1 MALRISVEQLWQA
14 WERVQEN
21 AGCAGADGLTVDQFA
36 RDAGARIE
44 HLRER
49 VAAGEYRP
57 YPLLRIVV
65 EKKAG
70 HNRTLLVPSVADR
83 ILQTAVARQLSRS
96 FEEEFLE
103 CSYGY
108 RPGRSVDRAI
118 ARIRKCHE
126 LGYRS
131 IVDADI
137 TSYFDHVDHR
147 LLLERLAAR
156 PLGAAIESLL
166 RLWVKAHVW
175 DGVKVTPLRAG
186 VPQGSPISPL
196 LANFYLEDFDRE
208 LEKSGRKLI
217 RYADDFV
224 ILARTTDEA
233 QQALLQTETLLAAAH
248 LSLNEQKTHIA
259 DFEHGFRFLGALFLG
274 DSIWIPWKH
283 EKRQGR
289 ILFMARPLPPD
300 LRARYELALPQSAM
314 EMALTR
320 AELTRPAIGQS
331 HERSDD
337 MAFLYLTEQ
346 GSILRKAGDRLLVEK
361 DDAVLLDL
369 PYHKL
374 ETVLL
379 FGNVQVTTQAMGEL
393 LEKGVNMSLF
403 SSHGMYRGAL
413 TPPRGKNIDL
423 RIAQF
428 QAFRDTG
435 RALSIA
441 RATVQ
446 AKIANGV
453 AVLDLYRRHG
463 EVSEDFERRKT
474 ALAGAVAAAGAA
486 TDIAVLDGTEG
497 AAAREYFSLAM
508 QFNKS
513 EMAWTGRAKHPAKDP
528 LNALLSLTYTL
539 LMNEVAA
546 LLEGAGLD
554 PFLGF
559 LHQIDYGRPSLALDV
574 VEPFRHPVADRFVLT
589 MVNTHVL
596 EAEDF
601 QPGGPGHGLF
611 LAPKPMKRYF
621 AEYERWMLTKPEGQ
635 INAGQSSFR
644 ECVRH
649 EVEKLCAALRDRGE
663 FQPWRFRAES
673 TDGAPRSDSGPN
685 GDPEARSRAATV
697 GGDDVPVRPD
707 VPVESEG
714 PIQGE

>member
-1 MALRISVEQLWQA
+1 MSTLTQEQLWDA

-21 AGCAGADGLTVDQFA
+21 AGCAGADGLTVEQFA
-36 RDAGARIE
+36 RDAGARME
-44 HLRER
+44 HLLAR
-49 VAAGEYRP
+49 VGAGDYRP

-65 EKKAG
+65 EKKPGAT
-70 HNRTLLVPSVADR
+70 RTLLVPSVADR
-83 ILQTAVARQLSRS
+83 ILQTAVARQMSRS

-137 TSYFDHVDHR
+137 SAYFDHVDHK

-156 PLGAAIESLL
+156 PLGAVIESLL
-166 RLWVKAHVW
+166 RVWVKAHVW

-224 ILARTTDEA
+224 ILSHTPDEA
-233 QQALLQTETLLAAAH
+233 QQALLQAETLLASVH
-248 LSLNEQKTHIA
+248 VSLNEEKTRIA

-300 LRARYELALPQSAM
+300 LRGRYELAPPQSAM
-314 EMALTR
+314 EIALTR
-320 AELTRPAIGQS
+320 AEVRPPSAT
-331 HERSDD
+331 HALERSDD
-337 MAFLYLTEQ
+337 MAYLYLSEQ
-346 GSILRKAGDRLLVEK
+346 GTILRKAGDRLLVEK
-361 DDAVLLDL
+361 EDTVLLDI

-413 TPPRGKNIDL
+413 SPPRGKNIDL
-423 RIAQF
+423 RVAQF
-428 QAFRDTG
+428 AAYRDSG
-435 RALSIA
+435 RALSFA

-446 AKIANGV
+446 AKIANGA
-453 AVLDLYRRHG
+453 AVLDHYRRHG
-463 EVSEDFERRKT
+463 EVSDDFERRRAALAEAVT
-474 ALAGAVAAAGAA
+474 AAGAV
-486 TDIAVLDGTEG
+486 TDIAALDGTEG
-497 AAAREYFSLAM
+497 AAAREYFSLVM

-513 EMAWTGRAKHPAKDP
+513 EMPWTGRAKHPAPDP

-554 PFLGF
+554 PYLGF

-574 VEPFRHPVADRFVLT
+574 VEPFRHAVADRFVLT
-589 MVNTHVL
+589 MVNTRVL
-596 EAEDF
+596 DAGDF

-621 AEYERWMLTKPEGQ
+621 AEYERWMLKKPEGVANQ
-635 INAGQSSFR
+635 GESSFR
-644 ECVRH
+644 ECVRY
-649 EVEKLCAALRDRGE
+649 EVEKLCAALRDEGE
-663 FQPWRFRAES
+663 FHPWRFREAEAAAS
-673 TDGAPRSDSGPN
+673 PNSGA
-685 GDPEARSRAATV
+685 AIAKRAAAGT
-697 GGDDVPVRPD
+697 PD
-707 VPVESEG
+707 AQANSD
-714 PIQGE
+714 

>member
-1 MALRISVEQLWQA
+1 MAPSLTLTPDQLWQA

-21 AGCAGADGLTVDQFA
+21 AGCAGADGLTIDQFA
-36 RDAGARIE
+36 RDAARRIE
-44 HLRER
+44 HLLER
-49 VAAGEYRP
+49 VTAGDYRP

-65 EKKAG
+65 EKGRAEKRAG
-70 HNRTLLVPSVADR
+70 NTRTLLVPSVADR
-83 ILQTAVARQLSRS
+83 VLQTAIARHMSRS

-103 CSYGY
+103 CSFGY

-131 IVDADI
+131 VVDADI
-137 TSYFDHVDHR
+137 TAYFDHVDHR

-156 PLGAAIESLL
+156 PLGAAVESLL
-166 RLWVKAHVW
+166 RMWIKAHVW
-175 DGVKVTPLRAG
+175 DGIKVTPLRAG

-208 LEKSGRKLI
+208 LEKSDRKLI
-217 RYADDFV
+217 RYCDDFI
-224 ILARTTDEA
+224 ILARTPDEA
-233 QQALLQTETLLAAAH
+233 QQALLQTETLLAAEH
-248 LSLNEQKTHIA
+248 LSLNEEKTHIA

-274 DSIWIPWKH
+274 DATWIPWKH
-283 EKRQGR
+283 EKWQGR

-300 LRARYELALPQSAM
+300 LRARYELAPPQSAM
-314 EMALTR
+314 EIALTR
-320 AELTRPAIGQS
+320 AELTHSPS
-331 HERSDD
+331 HAQETSDSHGDQD
-337 MAFLYLTEQ
+337 MAYLYLTEQ

-361 DDAVLLDL
+361 DDTVLPDL

-413 TPPRGKNIDL
+413 SPPRGKNIDL

-428 QAFRDTG
+428 QTFRDTG

-463 EVSEDFERRKT
+463 EVSDDFERRKT
-474 ALAGAVAAAGAA
+474 ALADAVTAAGVV
-486 TDIAVLDGTEG
+486 TDIAALDGTEG
-497 AAAREYFSLAM
+497 AAAREYFSLVM

-513 EMAWTGRAKHPAKDP
+513 EMQWTGRAKHPAPDP

-559 LHQIDYGRPSLALDV
+559 LHQMDYGRPSLALDV
-574 VEPFRHPVADRFVLT
+574 VEPFRHAVADRFVLT

-596 EAEDF
+596 DAEDF

-621 AEYERWMLTKPEGQ
+621 AEYERWMLTKPEGKT
-635 INAGQSSFR
+635 SFR
-644 ECVRH
+644 ECVRND
-649 EVEKLCAALRDRGE
+649 VEQLCAALRDQGKFR
-663 FQPWRFRAES
+663 PWRFGAAEEP
-673 TDGAPRSDSGPN
+673 GVKAP
-685 GDPEARSRAATV
+685 EV
-697 GGDDVPVRPD
+697 
-707 VPVESEG
+707 
-714 PIQGE
+714 